1 MSTDAAVT
9 VRALLD
15 AAHLTVSTEEYE
27 RFVGMYPAL
36 RAQAD
41 ALYLPGMDEECPAL
55 AFDPTVVD

>member
-1 MSTDAAVT
+1 MSTETAVT

-15 AAHLTVSTEEYE
+15 AAQLTVSTEEFA

-41 ALYLPGMDEECPAL
+41 ALYLPGMDSECPAL
-55 AFDPTVVD
+55 AFDPLA